1 MKILKTL
8 FKKYKYIL
16 KRYQSFKFNPLT
28 RKNPF
33 WALIKYLFINF
44 LLYVLKKE
52 VSITYLNGIKA
63 KVKKGDGI
71 VGNYHS
77 GLHEATDSLF
87 LMQLLREGDSFLD
100 IGANVGH
107 YSLLAGLYS
116 KCKVTAIE
124 PIPSTFERL
133 SKNVKINNWKYQP
146 ELLNIGLSNES
157 GELVFTNQ
165 QFTTNKVS
173 TSGKGIKVNVKTLD
187 EICTLQVPDFIK
199 IDVEG
204 YEWFVLNGGLN
215 TLASSNLKLILIEL
229 NESGKNF
236 NIQDEQ
242 IIQLLKEKGFLPYVY
257 NIETKLLNQI
267 DTKNINQFNTLFIK
281 DLKFVEE
288 RILNCERLKVGSL
301 VL

>member
-1 MKILKTL
+1 M
-8 FKKYKYIL
+8 
-16 KRYQSFKFNPLT
+16 
-28 RKNPF
+28 
-33 WALIKYLFINF
+33 
-44 LLYVLKKE
+44 
-52 VSITYLNGIKA
+52 TYLNGIKA

-77 GLHEATDSLF
+77 GLHEAADSLF
-87 LMQLLREGDSFLD
+87 LMYLLREGDSFLD

-107 YSLLAGLYS
+107 YTLLAGLYS
-116 KCKVTAIE
+116 NCKVTAIE
-124 PIPSTFERL
+124 PIPSTFDRL
-133 SKNVKINNWKYQP
+133 VNNIKLNKWKYEP

-173 TSGKGIKVNVKTLD
+173 TSGYGIKVTVKTLD
-187 EICTLQVPDFIK
+187 EICSQYAPDFIK

-215 TLASSNLKLILIEL
+215 TLSSPNLKLILIEL

-242 IIQLLKEKGFLPYVY
+242 IIQLLKDKGFLPYVF
-257 NIETKLLNQI
+257 NLETKTFAAI
-267 DTKNINQFNTLFIK
+267 DFKNTKQFNTLFIK
-281 DLKFVEE
+281 DLDFVIN
-288 RILNCERLKVGSL
+288 RIKSV
-301 VL
+301 